1 MTVTHG
7 NLHLDWLGY
16 ATLRIVAGDTVV
28 YLDPGRYGVLTG
40 EWEPPSED
48 ARDAHP
54 ASSDYRPEDGDLVCI
69 SHVHHYDPEG
79 IDRVAGPDATVVACE
94 GIDPRQS
101 SRDLPRFADLPQEV
115 IAVGTEAERVLADV
129 PLWTMPAYN
138 HPDGPRA
145 GANGQPIHPE
155 GRGCGFLLALDGTR
169 VFWTGDT
176 DVLDGHAALDVDVL
190 CPPIG
195 GTFTMD
201 RKEATDLAA
210 AMEPD
215 LVVPIHYNTFTAIE
229 TDSRTFAADVAG
241 AGVPVALDE
250 NNN

>member
-7 NLHLDWLGY
+7 PLRLDWLGY
-16 ATLRIVAGDTVV
+16 ATLRLEAGNTVV

-40 EWEPPSED
+40 EWEPPSAD

-54 ASSDYRPEDGDLVCI
+54 ASSDSRPEDGDLVCV
-69 SHVHHYDPEG
+69 SHVHHYDPAG

-94 GIDPRQS
+94 GIDTRQS
-101 SRDLPRFADLPQEV
+101 SRDLPRLADLPQEV
-115 IAVGTEAERVLADV
+115 VTVGTEAEGVFADV
-129 PLWTMPAYN
+129 PLWTVPAYN

-145 GANGQPIHPE
+145 SANGQPIHPE
-155 GRGCGFLLALDGTR
+155 GRGCGFLLDVDGTR

-201 RKEATDLAA
+201 REEAAALAA
-210 AMEPD
+210 AADPA

-229 TDSRTFAADVAG
+229 TDSRAFAADVAS

-250 NNN
+250 